1 MRTSRISEDKVEKIV
16 SDNAISFTGR
26 LYQEF
31 LDRWVFAAIWLPVAA
46 LGVYAKK
53 QILTDGGG
61 KQWNML
67 AHAFHRASTA
77 PASSHFTFSER
88 VSLYS
93 SDCLVGFALVPLIL
107 VLVLVILPRRSW
119 AVIVAVVSI
128 LTSFTLYLQMLSF
141 KNIGHFIPWYLIS
154 AGGHWAFHH
163 PQFVIEYVHVSGF
176 LKMVVLAGIIIVMSA
191 YMRGSGRIFQMKPR
205 SASMLAV
212 AVTGFALAGLLFGI
226 WGTTRALAQSWYGR
240 AEIPLILSA
249 TFLGNEDVGSG
260 AAVKSPEA
268 LRAEYQLLADS
279 KTGAP
284 DPRYSAKAG
293 GYDVIVLI
301 LETAPARYDSFESLE
316 DLPTLKQLAIH
327 SWIGDSHYTT
337 FPYTAKATFS
347 ILTSMYPP
355 NPLFFGG
362 EPRQTPGLVRGL
374 SSSGYATRYYVPH
387 AFENHFEDDMYA
399 SIGFD
404 KIFVSEPSRVAIPVG
419 RQYYEDKIRCDLDA
433 LHALIHDVHEF
444 SQQNRRYLAV
454 FSPQIG
460 HAPWPQLDQDDRE
473 MPLGERARALLK
485 LQDAWLAQIVEQLT
499 RDGRLD
505 HTLIVV
511 TGDHGIRTATEDPN
525 YDPHGLLPDYSFHVP
540 LLIFAPQILEKTE
553 PIDDVTSHID
563 LAPTVLDLVGV
574 KHGREFEEGLPVWD
588 PGRKQRKVFLWAGD
602 YLGAEGFAQNGN
614 FTVWNKVADYVF
626 TGHSLDEDVLRMA
639 DVGSAEQ
646 SSADELLKSMAK
658 LDGDWWVS
666 AMPSSKKPVK

>member
-1 MRTSRISEDKVEKIV
+1 V
-16 SDNAISFTGR
+16 SDEAISFGGR
-26 LYQEF
+26 LYRGF
-31 LDRWVFAAIWLPVAA
+31 MDRLVFAAIWLPVAA
-46 LGVYAKK
+46 FGVYAKS

-67 AHAFHRASTA
+67 AHAFHRASTP
-77 PASSHFTFSER
+77 PASAHFTLFER

-107 VLVLVILPRRSW
+107 VLALIILPRKSW
-119 AVIVAVVSI
+119 AVIVALVSV
-128 LTSFTLYLQMLSF
+128 LTSFALYLQMLSF

-163 PQFVIEYVHVSGF
+163 PQFVLEYVRVSGF
-176 LKMVVLAGIIIVMSA
+176 LKLVLLAGIIIVTAIS
-191 YMRGSGRIFQMKPR
+191 MRGSGRMFQAKPR
-205 SASMLAV
+205 FARVLASIV
-212 AVTGFALAGLLFGI
+212 ISFAAASLLFGA
-226 WGTTRALAQSWYGR
+226 WGMTRVLAQSWYGR
-240 AEIPLILSA
+240 AEIPVVLSA

-268 LRAEYQLLADS
+268 LAAEYQLLADS
-279 KTGAP
+279 KKSAP
-284 DPRYSAKAG
+284 DPQYSAKAS

-301 LETAPARYDSFESLE
+301 LETAPARYDSFQSLE
-316 DLPTLKQLAIH
+316 DLPTLKQLANH
-327 SWIGDSHYTT
+327 SWIGNSHYTT

-362 EPRQTPGLVRGL
+362 EPRQTPGLVRAL
-374 SSSGYATRYYVPH
+374 SSSGYETRYYVPH
-387 AFENHFEDDMYA
+387 AFENHFEDAMYA

-404 KIFVSEPSRVAIPVG
+404 KIFTSEPTQGGIPIG
-419 RQYYEDKIRCDLDA
+419 RKYYEDKIRCDLDA
-433 LHALIHDVHEF
+433 LHALIHDVHEL

-460 HAPWPQLDQDDRE
+460 HAPWPQLEQDDRE

-485 LQDAWLAQIVEQLT
+485 LQDKWLAQIVEQLT
-499 RDGRLD
+499 KDGRLD

-511 TGDHGIRTATEDPN
+511 TGDHGIRTATEDTN

-540 LLIFAPQILEKTE
+540 LLIFAPQILDKGQVIE
-553 PIDDVTSHID
+553 DVTSHID

-574 KHGREFEEGLPVWD
+574 KQGREFEQGLAVWD
-588 PGRKQRKVFLWAGD
+588 PDRKSRKVFLWAGD

-626 TGHSLDEDVLRMA
+626 TGHSLDEDALRMA

-646 SSADELLKSMAK
+646 SSADELLRAMAK

-666 AMPSSKKPVK
+666 AMPSSKKSVK